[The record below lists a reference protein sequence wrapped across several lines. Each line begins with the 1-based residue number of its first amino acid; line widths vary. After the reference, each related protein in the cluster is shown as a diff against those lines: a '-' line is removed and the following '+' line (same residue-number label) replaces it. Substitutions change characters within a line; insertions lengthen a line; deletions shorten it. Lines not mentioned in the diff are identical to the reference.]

1 MAGRDFL
8 LFLLIRLH
16 DRQDVFLLGRLRRT
30 DQGLVSRGAMNT
42 PHPVL
47 IQEALKLVVVDAA
60 DKYAMVVD
68 WLCNIAACGGS
79 GVDLNK
85 VDKRSRMIVGV
96 DLRREGRGIVV
107 EIGDGRRGLVFKDVR
122 NGSYMGVDTSLR
134 IGRRDRGVAAVV
146 GNENGERQ
154 LLDDAGG
161 RGGVDVGDLLSG
173 IGGLNVLGNPI
184 RDIEGEGGV
193 VVVCLIVFLGMVN
206 VDTAIVRRGL
216 LTFRSDEIRTN
227 AQSAMF
233 IASAMVARESRY
245 L

>member
-1 MAGRDFL
+1 M
-8 LFLLIRLH
+8 
-16 DRQDVFLLGRLRRT
+16 
-30 DQGLVSRGAMNT
+30 
-42 PHPVL
+42 
-47 IQEALKLVVVDAA
+47 
-60 DKYAMVVD
+60 
-68 WLCNIAACGGS
+68 
-79 GVDLNK
+79 
-85 VDKRSRMIVGV
+85 
-96 DLRREGRGIVV
+96 

-134 IGRRDRGVAAVV
+134 IGRRDRGVVAAV

-161 RGGVDVGDLLSG
+161 RGGVDIGDLLSG

-206 VDTAIVRRGL
+206 VDTFIVRRGL